1 MPHIIVKLYPGRSEQ
16 QKIQLTKKIVKN
28 VVEIA
33 ECKETAVS
41 LAFEEIQPSEWAQK
55 VYKPDIIDGLGSLY
69 KKPGYDPFSLKQK
82 KQEKITTLKEQIREA
97 ARIAEKTHPNDDFN
111 AMSWLDLEL
120 EDSPES
126 FDGFFDKAWNE
137 LSENE
142 KGQRII
148 AIRSVL

>member
-16 QKIQLTKKIVKN
+16 KKMKLASEIAKN

-41 LAFEEIQPSEWAQK
+41 VAFEEIEPDDWAEN
-55 VYKPDIIDGLGSLY
+55 VYKPDIMNGKGTLY
-69 KKPGYDPFSLKQK
+69 KKPGYNPFSV
-82 KQEKITTLKEQIREA
+82 KENEEDKASALMEHVREA
-97 ARIAEKTHPNDDFN
+97 ARIAEKEDTSGIFN
-111 AMSWLDLEL
+111 SMSWLDLEL
-120 EDSPES
+120 EDNPGS
-126 FDGFFDKAWNE
+126 FDNCFDTAWDE

-142 KGQRII
+142 KGKRIT